1 MRKLTKEQVLQ
12 YLNLIGFDETDLAC
26 DFTKGVNLDNIS
38 SIYIKS
44 KAKEYLPK
52 SSKNLAQIYD
62 VLLTVINDDFWYQ
75 TEEEKIQAYNSALEI
90 IGDLTTFNVT
100 EGDDPEVNFERTN
113 NLLTTIISGLCSC
126 DDLNRFRVYQRNINF
141 KEIYNSK
148 KEYDDM
154 PESLVLL
161 YLLIAYSKFKD
172 IGNGYLMFDE
182 ENKVTFDRLG
192 KLILDNVA
200 NEVPLKE
207 ENLDF
212 DYGYD
217 NVKRLKFQR
226 PSLKQLRK

>member
-1 MRKLTKEQVLQ
+1 MKKLTKEQVLQ
-12 YLNLIGFDETDLAC
+12 YLNLIGYDETDLTC
-26 DFTKGVNLDNIS
+26 DFTKGVNVDNIS
-38 SIYIKS
+38 SIYA
-44 KAKEYLPK
+44 KAKATEFLPK

-90 IGDLTTFNVT
+90 IRDLTTFDVT
-100 EGDDPEVNFERTN
+100 EDDDPEVNFERTN

-148 KEYDDM
+148 KEYDEM
-154 PESLVLL
+154 PESLILL

-172 IGNGYLMFDE
+172 IGNGHLMFDE
-182 ENKVTFDRLG
+182 DNKVAFDRLG
-192 KLILDNVA
+192 SLILDNVR
-200 NEVPLKE
+200 NDVPLKE
-207 ENLDF
+207 EELD
-212 DYGYD
+212 YSD
-217 NVKRLKFQR
+217 NQGKKLKFQR